1 VRATPHPFTLRQL
14 QYAEAV
20 AELRSFRRAAERCH
34 VSQPSLSAQVIQLE
48 GQLGVKLFERG
59 NRRVLVTSAGEAVL
73 QHLRRVL
80 IEADDLADS
89 ARQLGNPLS
98 GTLRLGVIPTVSP
111 YLLPE
116 VVPALRARHPELAPV
131 WVEDKTESLVAS
143 LREGKLDAAL
153 LALEAPVG
161 DVESETVAED
171 PFVLVAPPG
180 HPLARARTP
189 ATPQELRGAD
199 FLLLDEGHCFREQ
212 ALSYCA
218 SARAHEL
225 DFRATSLATL
235 AQMVAGG
242 SGVTLLPRLALPVE
256 NRRSELVVRRLANP
270 EPHRTLALV
279 WRPRSPLGPALRQLA
294 QTIRAACRR
303 AEPGIAKLVEAQAPS
318 RAEREKAGRA
328 APRRG
333 ASHPGRV
340 GVG

>member
-1 VRATPHPFTLRQL
+1 MRAAPHPFTLRQL

-73 QHLRRVL
+73 KRLRRLLVD
-80 IEADDLADS
+80 ADDLADS
-89 ARQLGNPLS
+89 VRQLGNPLS
-98 GTLRLGVIPTVSP
+98 GTLRIGVIPTVSP
-111 YLLPE
+111 YLLPD
-116 VVPALRARHPELAPV
+116 VVPEVRERHPELTAV

-161 DVESETVAED
+161 EVESEPVIED
-171 PFVLVAPPG
+171 PFVLAAPPG

-199 FLLLDEGHCFREQ
+199 VLLLDEGHCFREQ

-242 SGVTLLPRLALPVE
+242 AGVTLLPRLALPVE
-256 NRRSELVVRRLANP
+256 NRRSELVVRRLAP

-294 QTIRAACRR
+294 QTLRAACRR
-303 AEPGIAKLVEAQAPS
+303 SEPGIAHLVEERAP
-318 RAEREKAGRA
+318 GRA
-328 APRRG
+328 ALGRAGAAARKRPSRERR
-333 ASHPGRV
+333 PG
-340 GVG
+340 GG